1 MSAQELTEQTYALGQ
16 SADFPYRGNQFAT
29 MRAPSQN
36 TGLRPWAR
44 FHLPYLTIAILWICT
59 LFAVTRVSSL
69 EVLNVSLGMLL
80 LGLPMYW
87 TGIWKSAVRR
97 SRLLSAWFRHQ
108 GWLYTV
114 LSGHWLSKL
123 YWIAIGLVMS
133 FFLLLQVHVYV
144 WVEWAVLAATIPIFT
159 VIFGYLKR
167 QSPKEELHADT
178 ALSWAL
184 MIARWTCPAVVLV
197 LHVAAMA
204 WWGDI
209 PKHAS
214 IEAAIV
220 ANTPEATDRSGSAL
234 VREML
239 LWGSLLKGIK
249 EFVLSQLAPRD
260 GLWSLLTMALLIGNY
275 LLLYYVCLA
284 LSCFRIPRTEFIR
297 PHIMP
302 RSRKDVFKTVF
313 IAVFLVSGI
322 LVPLEAW
329 VAQSPEIPRLRTSV
343 KAAIAPIVGL
353 VVEQID
359 DEYYRQG
366 THEQI
371 TQARNEAA
379 LSVGVAE
386 DQFRNEVAIT
396 FDRLENEAV
405 DEYLDWYYSLPAD
418 GIRLAMIVTGGEERL
433 YGYLAEKTRK
443 RFDQGKWYESVDKGF
458 KHLTVAGKEARGTYE
473 RTVRAILERNQV
485 DSRQLLYADL
495 DVGSN
500 ASLEDIF
507 KPVSHQDFVPVVHR
521 VLGASGGGIVVGTI
535 IAGKVNAKIRAKPIL
550 KITWKKILR
559 ALAKKVGTR
568 AAYMAGPAV
577 GSIVP
582 GPGTIV
588 GVAAGLAIAGAI
600 DYSLLKLEEELNRN
614 DLRHKIVSAIREA
627 RREFDEHIFGGG
639 AASKQASPREIVPP
653 RSFGTAQGRAAP

>member
-1 MSAQELTEQTYALGQ
+1 MSTKDLTEQPYAPDQ
-16 SADFPYRGNQFAT
+16 PADSPSRGNQFAT

-44 FHLPYLTIAILWICT
+44 FHLPYLTIAILWIST
-59 LFAVTRVSSL
+59 IFAVTRVSSL

-87 TGIWKSAVRR
+87 AGLWKSAVRR
-97 SRLLSAWFRHQ
+97 RRLLSAWFRHQ

-159 VIFGYLKR
+159 VIFGYLKH
-167 QSPKEELHADT
+167 QSLKEELHADT

-184 MIARWTCPAVVLV
+184 MITRWTCPAVVLV

-284 LSCFRIPRTEFIR
+284 LSCFRIPRTEFVR

-302 RSRKDVFKTVF
+302 RSKKDVFKTVF
-313 IAVFLVSGI
+313 IAAFLVSGI

-329 VAQSPEIPRLRTSV
+329 VARSPELPQFRTNV
-343 KAAIAPIVGL
+343 KAEITPIVRL

-359 DEYYRQG
+359 NEYYRQG

-371 TQARNEAA
+371 TRARSEAT

-386 DQFRNEVAIT
+386 DQFRNEVAVT

-418 GIRLAMIVTGGEERL
+418 WMRLANIIIGGEEGL
-433 YGYLAEKTRK
+433 YDYLAEETRK
-443 RFDQGKWYESVDKGF
+443 RFDQGKWYESIDKGF
-458 KHLTVAGKEARGTYE
+458 RRLTVAGEEARGTYE
-473 RTVRAILERNQV
+473 QAVRAILERNQV

-495 DVGSN
+495 DVVSN
-500 ASLEDIF
+500 TSLEEIF
-507 KPVSHQDFVPVVHR
+507 KPVFQQDFVPAVYR
-521 VLGASGGGIVVGTI
+521 ILGASGVGMGVGTI
-535 IAGKVNAKIRAKPIL
+535 IAGKVNAKIRATHVL
-550 KITWKKILR
+550 KVSWRKILTTLGKR
-559 ALAKKVGTR
+559 VGTR
-568 AAYMAGPAV
+568 AAQGGAQ
-577 GSIVP
+577 
-582 GPGTIV
+582 
-588 GVAAGLAIAGAI
+588 IAGAALGSTVFGLGAVAGAAAGGAAAI
-600 DYSLLKLEEELNRN
+600 AIEHLLLKLEEEFNR
-614 DLRHKIVSAIREA
+614 DDFRHQIVSAIREA

-639 AASKQASPREIVPP
+639 AAPKQAGPREMVPP
-653 RSFGTAQGRAAP
+653 

>member
-1 MSAQELTEQTYALGQ
+1 
-16 SADFPYRGNQFAT
+16 
-29 MRAPSQN
+29 
-36 TGLRPWAR
+36 
-44 FHLPYLTIAILWICT
+44 
-59 LFAVTRVSSL
+59 
-69 EVLNVSLGMLL
+69 
-80 LGLPMYW
+80 
-87 TGIWKSAVRR
+87 
-97 SRLLSAWFRHQ
+97 
-108 GWLYTV
+108 
-114 LSGHWLSKL
+114 
-123 YWIAIGLVMS
+123 MS
-133 FFLLLQVHVYV
+133 FLLLLQVHVYV
-144 WVEWAVLAATIPIFT
+144 WMEWAVLIATIPIFT
-159 VIFGYLKR
+159 VIFGYHKHQLI
-167 QSPKEELHADT
+167 KEGLHVDL

-214 IEAAIV
+214 IEAAII

-275 LLLYYVCLA
+275 LFLYYVCLA
-284 LSCFRIPRTEFIR
+284 LSCFRIPRTEFVR

-313 IAVFLVSGI
+313 IAVFLVFGI

-329 VAQSPEIPRLRTSV
+329 VVQSPEIPRFRANV
-343 KAAIAPIVGL
+343 KAEVTPIVRL
-353 VVEQID
+353 VVEKID
-359 DEYYRQG
+359 NEYYRQG

-371 TQARNEAA
+371 TRARSEAT

-386 DQFRNEVAIT
+386 DQFRNEVAAT

-418 GIRLAMIVTGGEERL
+418 WVRFVKIIAGGEERL
-433 YGYLAEKTRK
+433 YGYLAEETRK
-443 RFDQGKWYESVDKGF
+443 RFDQGKWYESIDKGF
-458 KHLTVAGKEARGTYE
+458 KRLMVAGEEARGTYE
-473 RTVRAILERNQV
+473 GMVRAILERNQV
-485 DSRQLLYADL
+485 DSRYLLYADL
-495 DVGSN
+495 DVVSS

-507 KPVSHQDFVPVVHR
+507 KPVFHQDFVPTVHR
-521 VLGASGGGIVVGTI
+521 VLGASGVGMGVGTI
-535 IAGKVNAKIRAKPIL
+535 IAGKVNAKIRAKHVL
-550 KITWKKILR
+550 KVSWGKILT
-559 ALAKKVGTR
+559 ALAKRVGPR
-568 AAYMAGPAV
+568 VAQGGAQIAGAAL

-582 GPGTIV
+582 GPGTLA
-588 GVAAGLAIAGAI
+588 GAAAGTLAGAVAGTVAGGAAAI
-600 DYSLLKLEEELNRN
+600 VIEHFLLKLEEELNR
-614 DLRHKIVSAIREA
+614 DDFRHKIVSAIREA
-627 RREFDEHIFGGG
+627 RREFDEHIFGGR
-639 AASKQASPREIVPP
+639 AAPKQAGPREMVPP